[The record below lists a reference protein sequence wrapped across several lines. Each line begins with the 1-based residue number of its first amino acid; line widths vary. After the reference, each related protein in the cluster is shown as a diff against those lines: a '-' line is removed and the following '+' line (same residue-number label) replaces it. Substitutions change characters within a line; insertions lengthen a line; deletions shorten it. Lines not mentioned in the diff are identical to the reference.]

1 MGGAKISVFL
11 HNDVKHLESTLRRA
25 IVDGQ
30 PGTGRAW
37 RKVLVMV
44 EGIYSMEGEICNL
57 KGVAKVTKKYG
68 AYLYVDEAHS
78 IGALGDTG
86 RGVCEYCG
94 VVPADVDIMMGTFTK
109 SFGAMGGYI
118 AGSPEFVEHLR
129 AESNGSLYSN
139 AMSPT
144 VCQQI
149 ITALNVISGADGT
162 DLGQRKLRAIRDNSN
177 YFRQGLL
184 DLGLEVFGDWN
195 SPIMPIMLYN
205 PAKIAAF
212 SRECFKRGLAVVVVG
227 FPATSGVL
235 SRVRFCIS
243 AGHSREDLLDAVK
256 KINEV
261 SQLLCIKYEKSFIG
275 ASLDEQCADVVEDC
289 EVRINISKTTN
300 LISS

>member
-1 MGGAKISVFL
+1 MG
-11 HNDVKHLESTLRRA
+11 
-25 IVDGQ
+25 
-30 PGTGRAW
+30 
-37 RKVLVMV
+37 
-44 EGIYSMEGEICNL
+44 GEICNL

-94 VVPADVDIMMGTFTK
+94 VDPADVDIMMGTFTK

-149 ITALNVISGADGT
+149 ITALNIISGADGT

-184 DLGLEVFGDWN
+184 DLGLEVFGDWD

-212 SRECFKRGLAVVVVG
+212 SRECFERRLAVVVVG
-227 FPATSGVL
+227 FPATPLVT
-235 SRVRFCIS
+235 SRARFCIS
-243 AGHSREDLLDAVK
+243 AGHSREDLK
-256 KINEV
+256 KALVTIGEV
-261 SQLLCIKYEKSFIG
+261 AELLKLRYRSHVMG
-275 ASLDEQCADVVEDC
+275 
-289 EVRINISKTTN
+289 
-300 LISS
+300 